1 MKTTKFLLI
10 ILILAFGTTVFS
22 QAKIELKCVK
32 MPLERAMQNKTI
44 CKAMYEQLDIKVVL
58 AGDNVCFY
66 WATVR
71 TPDRIIM
78 VYGKHFEWLNFF
90 YKGKIVIPKSNP

>member
-10 ILILAFGTTVFS
+10 ILLLAFGTTVFS
-22 QAKIELKCVK
+22 QAKIELKCSK

-44 CKAMYEQLDIKVVL
+44 CKAMYEQLDIKEVL

-71 TPDRIIM
+71 VGSRLIYI
-78 VYGKHFEWLNFF
+78 YGKHFEWLNFF
-90 YKGKIVIPKSNP
+90 YEGKIVNPKSNP